1 MLDPGSAARA
11 FRLASR
17 SKDFRVPWSYKK
29 LIALGELREDQRHYN
44 LIGRVHMATGYRLHS
59 IDKRFQRLLDR
70 LDDAEQAQL
79 VRDGQA

>member
-17 SKDFRVPWSYKK
+17 SKDFRV
-29 LIALGELREDQRHYN
+29 R
-44 LIGRVHMATGYRLHS
+44 MATGYRLHS